1 MTAVYVMHYFFYA
14 ELLLPSVIR
23 SYLLKWRPND
33 KAQPS
38 AKMFL
43 KNSCGVVFIYVK
55 QWLYIWRHVIVL
67 LQAELSWSSRESSEM
82 CPPDSL
88 FPSYRSHAYKPP
100 LRILTQ
106 ITLPTPARMKTNVGE
121 GTTARFLVCLHTGL
135 FLRKLFLPHGFNVA
149 CSLLLPARRRNSYT
163 DRCDVKA
170 RISKALLG
178 CRVTSSCGACRW
190 PEVTPGRPS
199 SLQDPCEC
207 TLPPWILLLTPR
219 VVLREILWN
228 RARSSTLRREG
239 KALCLIL
246 SWLHMLLVS
255 PAQGC
260 FLFCFY
266 FWKTKK
272 A

>member
-82 CPPDSL
+82 CLPDSL

-121 GTTARFLVCLHTGL
+121 GTTARFLVGLHTGL

-199 SLQDPCEC
+199 SLQDPCER